1 VLRLDARLVPPD
13 EVAERV
19 AGVVA
24 AGGIAI
30 LPMDTVY
37 GIGCTPASEAAVE
50 RIFAAKA
57 RPLTKPL
64 SLHCGSVD
72 ELLAYAPGNEL
83 AARAAAHFLPGPLTL
98 IVDRP
103 ATVAAFVTRGLATVG
118 LRVPKHALTLAILQ
132 RSGPLA
138 ATSANLSGHPA
149 FTGAEPVTNLPD
161 ADVFVDDGP
170 TPLGAESTIIDVTG
184 KRVRIVREGA
194 IGRTMLEDVLGPIG
208 AAE

>member
-1 VLRLDARLVPPD
+1 VFRVDAKLVRPS

-19 AGVVA
+19 ARVVVD
-24 AGGIAI
+24 GGIAI

-37 GIGCTPASEAAVE
+37 GIGCSPGSQVAVE
-50 RIFAAKA
+50 RIFTAKA
-57 RPLTKPL
+57 RPSSKPL
-64 SLHCGSVD
+64 SLHFGTVA

-103 ATVAAFVTRGLATVG
+103 STVAPFVTRGLPTVG
-118 LRVPKHALTLAILQ
+118 LRVPKHALTCAILQ

-149 FTGAEPVTNLPD
+149 FTGSASVTNLPD

-170 TPLGAESTIIDVTG
+170 TPLGAESTIIEVTG

-194 IGRTMLEDVLGPIG
+194 IEKTMLEDVLGPIG
-208 AAE
+208 AWE